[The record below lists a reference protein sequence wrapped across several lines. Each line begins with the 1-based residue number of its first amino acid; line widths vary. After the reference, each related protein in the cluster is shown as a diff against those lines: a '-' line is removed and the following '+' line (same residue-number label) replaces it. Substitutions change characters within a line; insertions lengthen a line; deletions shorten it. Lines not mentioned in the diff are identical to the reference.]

1 MGEIKTT
8 TFQLE
13 IAKFKKQKYNYKNII
28 IKMKK

>member
-13 IAKFKKQKYNYKNII
+13 IAKFKKQKESYIHNYNLES
-28 IKMKK
+28 